1 MIAVGR
7 VVGRVAE
14 SVAVSTSRLSRRL
27 RLGGGTSIGGA
38 VLNRLAPSGMERLA
52 ADIQQGCVLISGTN
66 GKTTTARMLRACLQA
81 DGRRVTANAAGAN
94 LASGVSAALL
104 EASRAKSSG
113 VAELGVFEVDEA
125 ALDEVIMRLRP
136 RLVLLMNLF
145 RDQLDRYGELEVIAE
160 RWKNLIDS
168 LPDDTTL
175 LLNADDP
182 ALAHLGG
189 GRPSTFFYGLG
200 NSDEP
205 DRQLSHAADTLRCRG
220 CGERLSH
227 DFVTVGHMGGWRCES
242 CGLMRPEPH
251 FLGVDMQL
259 RGFEGLSF
267 SVRTPTPPRRP
278 RETARPALG
287 AQTKPAS
294 TAAQAAHTPH
304 PAHRTQEQA
313 PHRAHSAKEPEEDS
327 VDIRASL
334 PLGGLH
340 NVYNALAAASASVLL
355 ETTEEAIRSGLAD
368 VDPAFGRAEQ
378 ITLEGRD
385 VRLLLA
391 KNPTGAN
398 ENVRFVLTDEGPLH
412 LLILLNDRT
421 ADGTDPSWIWDVDYE
436 PLLGRLKSLTLG
448 GRRCWELA
456 LRFRYG
462 GAPTESFSVR
472 ESLPDALETAIA
484 STPEGGILWVLPTYT
499 AMLELRTELVRR
511 GAARAF
517 WETA

>member
-1 MIAVGR
+1 M
-7 VVGRVAE
+7 
-14 SVAVSTSRLSRRL
+14 
-27 RLGGGTSIGGA
+27 
-38 VLNRLAPSGMERLA
+38 LNRLEPSGMERLA
-52 ADIQQGCVLISGTN
+52 ASIQQGCVVISGTN

-104 EASRAKSSG
+104 EASRAKSLG

-125 ALDEVIMRLRP
+125 ALDKVTKRLRP

-160 RWKNLIDS
+160 RWKKLIDS
-168 LPDDTTL
+168 LPEGATL

-189 GRPSTFFYGLG
+189 GRPNTFFYGLG
-200 NSDEP
+200 DSDEP

-220 CGERLSH
+220 CGEKLSH

-259 RGFEGLSF
+259 RGFKGLSF
-267 SVRTPTPPRRP
+267 SVRTPTGRPQETPGRPQETPGRPQETPGHPQETPGRPQETPDLP
-278 RETARPALG
+278 RETP
-287 AQTKPAS
+287 
-294 TAAQAAHTPH
+294 
-304 PAHRTQEQA
+304 
-313 PHRAHSAKEPEEDS
+313 
-327 VDIRASL
+327 DIRASL

-378 ITLEGRD
+378 VTLKGRD

-398 ENVRFVLTDEGPLH
+398 ENVRFVLTEEGPLH

-436 PLLGRLKSLTLG
+436 PLLERLTSLTLG

-462 GAPTESFSVR
+462 GAPNESFAVR
-472 ESLPDALETAIA
+472 ESLPDALETALA
-484 STPEGGILWVLPTYT
+484 STPEGGVLWVLPTYT

>member
-38 VLNRLAPSGMERLA
+38 VLNRLEPSGMERLA
-52 ADIQQGCVLISGTN
+52 AGIQQGCVVISGTN

-104 EASRAKSSG
+104 EASRAKSSEP
-113 VAELGVFEVDEA
+113 AELGVFEVDEA
-125 ALDEVIMRLRP
+125 ALDKVTERLRP

-160 RWKNLIDS
+160 RWKKLIDS
-168 LPDDTTL
+168 LPEGAAL

-189 GRPSTFFYGLG
+189 GRPNTFFYGLG
-200 NSDEP
+200 NSDQP

-220 CGERLSH
+220 CGEKLSH

-259 RGFEGLSF
+259 RGFKGLSF
-267 SVRTPTPPRRP
+267 SVRTPPGRP
-278 RETARPALG
+278 RETAGRPRE
-287 AQTKPAS
+287 
-294 TAAQAAHTPH
+294 TA
-304 PAHRTQEQA
+304 
-313 PHRAHSAKEPEEDS
+313 
-327 VDIRASL
+327 DIRASL

-378 ITLEGRD
+378 VTLKGRD

-398 ENVRFVLTDEGPLH
+398 ENVRFVLTEEGPLH

-436 PLLGRLKSLTLG
+436 PLLERLTSLTLG

-462 GAPTESFSVR
+462 GAPNESFVVR
-472 ESLPDALETAIA
+472 ESLPDALETALA
-484 STPEGGILWVLPTYT
+484 STPEGGVLWVLPTYT

-517 WETA
+517 WETS